1 MGFIILRPITTF
13 RGQVTHKSWRSCMW
27 STMAGCFLWGK
38 KTPRALKQVA
48 SRELTNI
55 PFIKGSWDPMN
66 FLFHR
71 WYRDM
76 LVRRNIKWRLR
87 LFLSRFRL
95 FGCSRWV
102 LSSCMLW
109 RHVWKQLFF
118 SKQWKY
124 RCNTSFAVGGIWG
137 LGLVISSMKHPVSRP
152 NIRFI
157 CMCYFQIGF
166 WWVLYH
172 SNMQPYQAV
181 FGFLCRQVSVN
192 RVLAIYFVPNFHVQR
207 RFPDIEIKIPHWVH
221 HVMFENGLERGGTC
235 SPRNSRPQVLVIV
248 KGSM

>member
-1 MGFIILRPITTF
+1 
-13 RGQVTHKSWRSCMW
+13 
-27 STMAGCFLWGK
+27 
-38 KTPRALKQVA
+38 
-48 SRELTNI
+48 
-55 PFIKGSWDPMN
+55 MN

-137 LGLVISSMKHPVSRP
+137 LGLVISRHEAPGISTKHSLHLYVLFSNWILMGSVSQQYATIPSCLWIFCAGRCLSIECWLYILCPTSMSKGDSLILRSK
-152 NIRFI
+152 
-157 CMCYFQIGF
+157 
-166 WWVLYH
+166 YH
-172 SNMQPYQAV
+172 
-181 FGFLCRQVSVN
+181 
-192 RVLAIYFVPNFHVQR
+192 
-207 RFPDIEIKIPHWVH
+207 
-221 HVMFENGLERGGTC
+221 T
-235 SPRNSRPQVLVIV
+235 
-248 KGSM
+248 GSIM

>member
-1 MGFIILRPITTF
+1 MGFHHPQAHHDFSRPSDAQKLEVPIDP
-13 RGQVTHKSWRSCMW
+13 
-27 STMAGCFLWGK
+27 TMAGCFLWGK
-38 KTPRALKQVA
+38 NTPGAFKRLA

-55 PFIKGSWDPMN
+55 PWKKGSWDPMII
-66 FLFHR
+66 LFHI

-76 LVRRNIKWRLR
+76 LVPRNIKWRLR

-95 FGCSRWV
+95 FQTFPGGLVVMHAVETCFHS
-102 LSSCMLW
+102 
-109 RHVWKQLFF
+109 FF

-137 LGLVISSMKHPVSRP
+137 LGLVISSMKHQVPRP
-152 NIRFI
+152 SIRFV

-192 RVLAIYFVPNFHVQR
+192 RVLAIHFVPNFHVQR

-235 SPRNSRPQVLVIV
+235 SPINSRPQVLVIV